1 MMRIGIT
8 LPIGGPAVNPANLS
22 KIGKKAEALGFHSL
36 WTYDRLLYA
45 VEPRNPYG
53 GKTPWPDLFKH
64 TADPLDTLTFIA
76 AQTEQIALGTSVLN
90 APFYNPVLLARR
102 LTTIDV
108 LSNGRL
114 KVGLG
119 LGWSEDEF
127 TAVGV
132 PMKQRGRRMDEFL
145 TLLKAIW
152 TENPA
157 SFAGEF
163 YQLPPSFFHLKPVQK
178 PHPPIYLGTFNARGL
193 KRAATLADGWNP
205 SGIGIEQIQVM
216 GDQMRSFAAEAG
228 RDPSELGIVLR
239 TSIQLTDAPVS
250 QGHHLLRG
258 TVEQVQADLRT
269 LAEAGV
275 DEIIAGIGTL
285 GTTDGLTLDDYLA
298 RLEQISYL
306 LY

>member
-1 MMRIGIT
+1 MRIGVT
-8 LPIGGPAVNPANLS
+8 LPIGGPEADPTNLS
-22 KIGKKAEALGFHSL
+22 RIGKKAEAFGFHSL

-53 GKTPWPDLFKH
+53 GKAPWPEVFKH

-76 AQTEQIALGTSVLN
+76 AQTEKIALGTSVLN

-132 PMKQRGRRMDEFL
+132 PMKRRGRRMDEFL
-145 TLLKAIW
+145 ILLKAIW
-152 TENPA
+152 TENPV
-157 SFAGEF
+157 SFDGEF
-163 YQLPPSFFHLKPVQK
+163 YQLRPSLFHLKPVQK

-205 SGIGIEQIQVM
+205 SGIGIEQIRTM
-216 GDQMRSFAAEAG
+216 GNQMRSFVAEAG

-239 TSIQLTDAPVS
+239 TSIQISDTP
-250 QGHHLLRG
+250 GGENRRLLRG

-275 DEIIAGIGTL
+275 NEIISGIGIL
-285 GTTDGLTLDDYLA
+285 GTTDGLTVDEYIE
-298 RLEQISYL
+298 RMEQISQL
-306 LY
+306 L

>member
-1 MMRIGIT
+1 MRIGVT
-8 LPIGGPAVNPANLS
+8 LPIGGPEVSSANLS
-22 KIGKKAEALGFHSL
+22 RIGRKAEELGFHSI

-53 GKTPWPDLFKH
+53 GKTPWPEVFKY

-76 AQTEQIALGTSVLN
+76 AQTEHIALGTSVLN
-90 APFYNPVLLARR
+90 APFYNPALLARR

-114 KVGLG
+114 KLGLG

-152 TENPA
+152 ADNPVA
-157 SFAGEF
+157 FEGEY
-163 YQLPPSFFHLKPVQK
+163 YQLPPSIFQLKPVQK
-178 PHPPIYLGTFNARGL
+178 PHPPIYLGTFSKRGL

-205 SGIGIEQIQVM
+205 SGIGVNKIQEM
-216 GDQMRSFAAEAG
+216 GDQMRSFAREAG
-228 RDPSELGIVLR
+228 RDTSELGIVLR
-239 TSIQLTDAPVS
+239 TSIHLSDKHGDENRRLL
-250 QGHHLLRG
+250 QG
-258 TVEQVQADLRT
+258 TIQQIQADLKA
-269 LAEAGV
+269 LAEVGV
-275 DEIIAGIGTL
+275 DEIISGIGIL
-285 GTTDGLTLDDYLA
+285 GTADGLTLDGYLNSM
-298 RLEQISYL
+298 EQISQL
-306 LY
+306 L